1 MPISVHLRMR
11 YFSTLLMLVVGT
23 AAATP
28 LSTQTLARL
37 AAGQAVQV
45 IVEFD
50 GSQADSAADAER
62 ARLHLQHDNAAI
74 KALRAQGYAA
84 IKSAVEGAV
93 GGLDAHSVR
102 DYAHLPMA
110 VWQLSSLAAL
120 QRLQASPSVHA
131 VHEDKALHVNSVSDL
146 SFIEQPQTAA
156 EGALGAGTTI
166 AVIDGGLG
174 SNYLSFSD
182 FGTCTGVDMPVSTC
196 RVVYNQDF
204 YPGLSQEVTHGT
216 NVSAI
221 ALGVAPDASLA
232 MFDVYN
238 GTAATSSDIIT
249 AMDTIV
255 ADQAT
260 YNIVVTSLS
269 LGDGTSNSTPCK
281 SSVFAAPIAALT
293 NAGIITV
300 AAAGNNGSKA
310 GLADPACVPGVVSVG
325 AVYSAANGTW
335 TWPASAD
342 SGGQCI
348 DISAADLVTCF
359 SQSASYLTILG
370 PGAFVNAPNASFQQS
385 GTSQAAPH
393 VAGSVAVLRARYPAE
408 PLSQTIQRLT
418 NSGVQDTDPG
428 NELTRSRVNLLA
440 SVNEGTAV
448 TLSGTGPTMATSG
461 GNGSYTVTV
470 SNGGPLI
477 ATDVRVTDA
486 LPSGATFSSASSG
499 CSDSNA
505 IVTCTVGSIVAG
517 GNVSFTISV
526 HWTASGP
533 VYDSASLTLDQVD
546 SSSSG
551 QQLAFGTPPPP
562 DDAGNGPLPLWS
574 YAMLAMALLSISAR
588 SEHLRLTRRT
598 PC

>member
-1 MPISVHLRMR
+1 MR

-28 LSTQTLARL
+28 QSTQTHARL
-37 AAGQAVQV
+37 AAGQTVQV

-74 KALRAQGYAA
+74 KALRAQGYTAT
-84 IKSAVEGAV
+84 KTAVEAAV
-93 GGLDAHSVR
+93 GGLDAQSIR

-120 QRLQASPSVHA
+120 ERLQASPSVHA

-310 GLADPACVPGVVSVG
+310 GLADPACVP
-325 AVYSAANGTW
+325 AKIARSAPQGRLRKQVEQG
-335 TWPASAD
+335 SY
-342 SGGQCI
+342 
-348 DISAADLVTCF
+348 
-359 SQSASYLTILG
+359 ASYW
-370 PGAFVNAPNASFQQS
+370 P
-385 GTSQAAPH
+385 
-393 VAGSVAVLRARYPAE
+393 RRM
-408 PLSQTIQRLT
+408 
-418 NSGVQDTDPG
+418 DP
-428 NELTRSRVNLLA
+428 
-440 SVNEGTAV
+440 
-448 TLSGTGPTMATSG
+448 
-461 GNGSYTVTV
+461 
-470 SNGGPLI
+470 
-477 ATDVRVTDA
+477 
-486 LPSGATFSSASSG
+486 
-499 CSDSNA
+499 
-505 IVTCTVGSIVAG
+505 
-517 GNVSFTISV
+517 
-526 HWTASGP
+526 
-533 VYDSASLTLDQVD
+533 
-546 SSSSG
+546 
-551 QQLAFGTPPPP
+551 TPPR
-562 DDAGNGPLPLWS
+562 NS
-574 YAMLAMALLSISAR
+574 YFFGSCEL
-588 SEHLRLTRRT
+588 
-598 PC
+598 